1 MSALRSRAALLL
13 ALLLAAVALVATACS
28 SDDGPDAPPPG
39 GPGSPASF
47 VPADA
52 PVYIDA
58 TTDDAGEQWGQA
70 LALANRFPAFQGL
83 VADAEQELADED
95 ITFDDLRGVAGDRA
109 AFAFLRLPDT
119 EGQEGATPA
128 ETEDPFLAVVE
139 LEPGQGDAALDLFR
153 KNEAGLDTPKGE
165 HAGVDYYFNGDDTA
179 VAVKDDTLI
188 VASGE
193 ADLFAALDARDSG
206 DGLSGVDRFKQTL
219 DGLPTDTAAT
229 VYLDVASLFKAL
241 SAETP
246 ELEDLGLAGIGENAA
261 VGIGAQA
268 EGEGVRLTGVAPNV
282 PSGGGAG
289 GFSPTLLD
297 KVPDTAI
304 AYLGFQDPASAIA
317 TGFGDAQGEA
327 AEGLKQ
333 QVEFFSGQLQA
344 ALGVSTD
351 DLAALFG
358 GEAGV
363 AVLPGGEFPGVVI
376 MLKVDDAARAQ
387 RTLDKLRTGIPQI
400 LGATGAGAGGRFR
413 QVPLENGVKG
423 WELPI
428 MPGLSATYGIEG
440 DVVYIGTSS
449 EAIVQVQSPEKKLTD
464 SARFTAAT
472 SGLPDSL
479 NGMVYIDAQQLIG
492 ALRDAGILDELPTEI
507 AENLGPLGG
516 IAAWDVPGDPPKFQA
531 FVGVEK

>member
-1 MSALRSRAALLL
+1 MSALRSRAALLV

-28 SDDGPDAPPPG
+28 SDDGPGAPAPG
-39 GPGSPASF
+39 APGSPASF
-47 VPADA
+47 VPANA

-70 LALANRFPAFQGL
+70 LALANRFPAFKGL
-83 VADAEQELADED
+83 AADVEQELADED
-95 ITFDDLRGVAGDRA
+95 VTFDDLRAVAGDRA

-128 ETEDPFLAVVE
+128 ETEDPFLAVIE

-153 KNEAGLDTPKGE
+153 KGETGLDAPKGE
-165 HAGVDYYFNGDDTA
+165 HAGVDYYFNGADTA

-193 ADLFAALDARDSG
+193 ADLFAALDARDG
-206 DGLSGVDRFKQTL
+206 GNGLSSVDRFRQTL
-219 DGLPTDTAAT
+219 EDLPADTAAT
-229 VYLDVASLFKAL
+229 AYLDVAALFKAL
-241 SAETP
+241 AAETP
-246 ELEDLGLAGIGENAA
+246 ELEDLGVAGIGEDAA
-261 VGIGAQA
+261 LGIGAEA
-268 EGEGVRLTGVAPNV
+268 EGQGVRLTGVAPNV
-282 PSGGGAG
+282 PSGGPG

-304 AYLGFQDPASAIA
+304 AYLGFQDPASAVA
-317 TGFGDAQGEA
+317 TGFGDAKGEA

-333 QVEFFSGQLQA
+333 QVEFFSAQLQA

-358 GEAGV
+358 GEAGI
-363 AVLPGGEFPGVVI
+363 AVLPGGEFPGVVV
-376 MLKVDDAARAQ
+376 MLKVEDPARAQ

-428 MPGLSATYGIEG
+428 LPGLSVTYGVDG

-449 EAIVQVQSPEKKLTD
+449 EAIVQVQSPARKLAD
-464 SARFTAAT
+464 SPRFTAAT
-472 SGLPDSL
+472 AGLPDTL
-479 NGMVYIDAQQLIG
+479 NGMVYVDAQQLVA
-492 ALRDAGILDELPTEI
+492 ALRDAGVLDELPPEI

-531 FVGVEK
+531 FVGIER